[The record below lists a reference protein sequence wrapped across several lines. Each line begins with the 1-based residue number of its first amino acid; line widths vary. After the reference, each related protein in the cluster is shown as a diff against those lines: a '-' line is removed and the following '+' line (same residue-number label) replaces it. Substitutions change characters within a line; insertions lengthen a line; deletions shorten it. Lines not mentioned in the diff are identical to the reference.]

1 MREAHLQMENQAR
14 AQSDVR
20 GEDWIFRRVSLTQT
34 VNLSVLTLQ
43 LLPEAGFG
51 SKPGVHKKK
60 KERKGKEE
68 EKSSREKTKKEDTVL

>member
-1 MREAHLQMENQAR
+1 MNQAVNLKRWRREAHLQMENQAR

-51 SKPGVHKKK
+51 SKPGVHKREER
-60 KERKGKEE
+60 KERKRRGK
-68 EKSSREKTKKEDTVL
+68 KFS